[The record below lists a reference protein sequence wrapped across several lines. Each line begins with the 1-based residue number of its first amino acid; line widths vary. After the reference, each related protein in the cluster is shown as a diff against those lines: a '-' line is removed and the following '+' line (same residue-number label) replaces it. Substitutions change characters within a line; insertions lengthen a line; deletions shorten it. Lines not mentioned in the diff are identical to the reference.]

1 MRQVEAP
8 QMRQAEAPQLRPL
21 GVGDIV
27 DRVFALYR
35 GRPMLFLAL
44 AAIPYLIFFLIIG
57 VLGVAFAATF
67 ITLGAFADLA
77 TARPASAGLTPA
89 LVSALI
95 AALVF
100 GLIVI
105 VVAIVIFS
113 AQSAA
118 LVDATAARH
127 LGKDM
132 TLGAAF
138 RSGLRAAPRVIGAGF
153 LAFFALMILWVVL
166 AVAMAISN
174 SGWVVAVGI
183 VAGLVLTVYLGSAW
197 VVAPAVAT
205 LEPVGPLHA
214 LRRSWFLS
222 SGNRW
227 RIIGI
232 QLLLLILNI
241 VLTALFSLVFLSELI
256 GDATVRFVLQQ
267 AVTIAANIAWAPI
280 QWATVAVLYFDLR
293 VRKEALDLQLA
304 AEALPREA

>member
-1 MRQVEAP
+1 MPPV
-8 QMRQAEAPQLRPL
+8 EAPQLRLL

-35 GRPMLFLAL
+35 GRPGLFLAL

-57 VLGVAFAATF
+57 VLGIAFAATF
-67 ITLGAFADLA
+67 VTLGTFAELA
-77 TARPASAGLTPA
+77 SATPSAAGLTPA
-89 LVSALI
+89 LVDALI
-95 AALVF
+95 AALAF

-105 VVAIVIFS
+105 LVAIVIFS

-118 LVDATAARH
+118 LVEVAAARH
-127 LGKDM
+127 LGRDI
-132 TLGAAF
+132 TLGDAF
-138 RSGLRAAPRVIGAGF
+138 RTGLRKAPRVIGAGF
-153 LAFFALMILWVVL
+153 LAFFALLVVWVVL
-166 AVAMAISN
+166 AIAMAISN
-174 SGWVVAVGI
+174 NGWVVFVG
-183 VAGLVLTVYLGSAW
+183 VVGGLVFTVYAGVAW
-197 VVAPAVAT
+197 IVAPAVAT
-205 LEPVGPLHA
+205 LEPVGALQA
-214 LRRSWFLS
+214 LRRSWFLA

-227 RIIGI
+227 RIIGL

-256 GDATVRFVLQQ
+256 GEPTVRFVLQQ
-267 AVTIAANIAWAPI
+267 TVTIAANIAWAPI

>member
-1 MRQVEAP
+1 MRLMDAP
-8 QMRQAEAPQLRPL
+8 QMRQVEAPQLRPL

-44 AAIPYLIFFLIIG
+44 AAIPYLIFFLVIG
-57 VLGVAFAATF
+57 ALGVAFAATF

-89 LVSALI
+89 LINALI
-95 AALVF
+95 AALIF
-100 GLIVI
+100 GLIVL
-105 VVAIVIFS
+105 VVAIIIFS

-118 LVDATAARH
+118 LVEATAARH

-138 RSGLRAAPRVIGAGF
+138 RSGLRSAARVIGAGF
-153 LAFFALMILWVVL
+153 LAFFALLVLWIVL
-166 AVAMAISN
+166 AVAMAIAN
-174 SGWVVAVGI
+174 SVWVVFIGI
-183 VAGLVLTVYLGSAW
+183 TGGLIFTVYVGTAW

-205 LEPVGPLHA
+205 LEHVSPLNA
-214 LRRSWFLS
+214 LRRAWFLS

-227 RIIGI
+227 RILGL

-256 GDATVRFVLQQ
+256 GDVTVRFILQQ

-280 QWATVAVLYFDLR
+280 QWATITVLYFDLR

>member
-1 MRQVEAP
+1 MRRV
-8 QMRQAEAPQLRPL
+8 EAPQLRPL

-35 GRPMLFLAL
+35 GRPVLFLAL

-57 VLGVAFAATF
+57 ILGVAFAATF
-67 ITLGAFADLA
+67 ITLGTFAELA
-77 TARPASAGLTPA
+77 TAQPSTAALTPA
-89 LVSALI
+89 LVSALVG
-95 AALVF
+95 ALVF

-118 LVDATAARH
+118 LVDAAAARH
-127 LGKDM
+127 LGRDM

-153 LAFFALMILWVVL
+153 LAFFALLLVWIVL
-166 AVAMAISN
+166 AIAMAISN
-174 SGWVVAVGI
+174 SGWVVFLGI
-183 VAGLVLTVYLGSAW
+183 VGGLVFTVYAGIAW

-214 LRRSWFLS
+214 LRRSWALS
-222 SGNRW
+222 SGGRW
-227 RIIGI
+227 RIIGLE
-232 QLLLLILNI
+232 LLLLILNV

-256 GDATVRFVLQQ
+256 GDATIRFVLQQ

-280 QWATVAVLYFDLR
+280 QWATVTVLYFDLR

-304 AEALPREA
+304 AEALPRGA